1 MKELLRRL
9 LKYAAYLV
17 ATIVILLAIA
27 VGLFRLFLPRLP
39 EYQDDIKNWASTA
52 IGMQVEF
59 SGMDA
64 RWGLRGPELEF
75 YDAELIQ
82 VGNGARVVAAEEVRV
97 GIGFM
102 RLLLDRTLIIDRL
115 VIRDTGIDVQQMP
128 DNSFRIQGIP
138 IDELLGE
145 RPASPQG
152 NVTIE
157 IVGEDIELRFMQP
170 GDERPQFFEIPG
182 VSVSFNTA
190 RIAADADIRLP
201 DELGR
206 QLKLSAM
213 QVLSM
218 PADLRRWDIG
228 VDGDDLVLAGWSDLV
243 GGRYRLAGGQGDLEL
258 ALAVGVDG
266 VSNASAQ
273 IDFEDVALA
282 GTQTFAISGHVEA
295 DVSDS
300 DWLIAANEL
309 VLGFDDHTW
318 PETTIT
324 VEASVDD
331 AGKIVMLDTRASYL
345 ALDDLEMV
353 SPWLADAQKETL
365 NSLSPTGIVRNLSA
379 TVAEI
384 DSDEP
389 RFNVSAE
396 LVGVGIENGPGRPGL
411 RGFSGL
417 IRANRAGGRL
427 EIDSSDLDIIAPDY
441 VPERINIR
449 AASGTV
455 IWRDTASRT
464 TILSDGISIV
474 SSFLDSQSNIQLVLN
489 KDGRSPEI
497 DLESTWSISDVA
509 EARRYIPTKGIKPK
523 LYEWLQMALVSG
535 SIPRGTTSL
544 NGPLDKFP
552 FDGGEGRMLI
562 EASVRNMQFKYH
574 KDWPAAEQADLE
586 VIIDNARLYS
596 TTNRSVSA
604 GNLVVDADV
613 EIPDLR
619 DAVLSIDAFSTGTLQ
634 SIRDFS
640 MQSPIANLFGG
651 QLDRVDVSGD
661 ASFSLLLSVPLKK
674 EKQQEFEFSTRIR
687 SNNGT
692 MSIAGFN
699 PPITDLIGEVS
710 IERDAIAS
718 SGLGATFLGE
728 EIGIDLSRSDDQQF
742 SVVATATG
750 MITDDGIVNGLG
762 VPMAGMIAGAAPYQA
777 RILFPNGK
785 AEAPPP
791 LTIRVDSELQGLAF
805 DLPQPAGKAAD
816 ASMALMGELRF
827 LPGGEVIESSGNVDE
842 RITWQLAFNKPEG
855 TWDFDRG
862 VVSLGA
868 IPFDVAETRGLHI
881 RGETD
886 VVRLEEWLDL
896 SRRGEKNVGAA
907 DRIRSI
913 DLQVGNL
920 YLLGQHLTDHRV
932 KVDRSALDWL
942 VQFEGEDIRGSVFV
956 PYDFGGDRAMVLDM
970 EKLRLPGDDTRT
982 ASIANFDPR
991 KLPPIQLKAAEFAF
1005 GDRYLGAVEADI
1017 EKTEFGLNASSIT
1030 SKDASFEITGS
1041 GRWIS
1046 DANDPLGSHSS
1057 VAGVLTSTDVK
1068 QTMARLNYQPGIV
1081 SDELRMVFDLTWSG
1095 SPRSDFFSVLDGD
1108 VKVRFGNGQLEEVK
1122 PGAGRVFGL
1131 MSITALPRRLSFDFR
1146 DVFNKGFGFDSIAG
1160 NFRIDDG
1167 RTYTCDLSL
1176 EGPAADIGIVG
1187 VADIA
1192 NKTYNQTAVVSANVG
1207 NTLPIVG
1214 AVVAGPQVAAGLL
1227 IFSQIFKKP
1236 LQEVGQ
1242 VYYGITGSWEEPEVD
1257 SVDSDVFV
1265 ASGELAG
1272 CLADV
1277 EQD

>member
-1 MKELLRRL
+1 MKAVLRRL
-9 LKYAAYLV
+9 LKYAAYLA
-17 ATIVILLAIA
+17 ATVVILLAIA

-39 EYQDDIKNWASTA
+39 EYQDDIKNWASAA

-82 VGNGARVVAAEEVRV
+82 AGNGTRVVAAEEVRV

-102 RLLLDRTLIIDRL
+102 RLLFDRTLIIDRL
-115 VIRDTGIDVQQMP
+115 VIRETGIDVQQMP

-138 IDELLGE
+138 LNELLGE
-145 RPASPQG
+145 RPASADG
-152 NVTIE
+152 NVAIE
-157 IVGEDIELRFMQP
+157 VVGENIELRFMQP
-170 GDERPQFFEIPG
+170 GDERPHFFEIPG
-182 VSVSFNTA
+182 VNVSINAA

-201 DELGR
+201 DELGY

-213 QVLSM
+213 QLLS
-218 PADLRRWDIG
+218 PSETGRRWDINL
-228 VDGDDLVLAGWSDLV
+228 DGDELILAGWSELA
-243 GGRYRLAGGQGDLEL
+243 GGRYRLASGHGDLEL
-258 ALAVGVDG
+258 AVAIGIDG

-273 IDFEDVALA
+273 IEFEDVALA
-282 GTQTFAISGHVEA
+282 GTKLFDISGHVEA

-300 DWLIAANEL
+300 DWLVAANQL
-309 VLGFDDHTW
+309 VLGFGDHAW
-318 PETTIT
+318 PETTLTI
-324 VEASVDD
+324 EASVDD
-331 AGKIVMLDTRASYL
+331 KGKIVMLDTRASYL
-345 ALDDLEMV
+345 SLDDLTLV
-353 SPWLADAQKETL
+353 SPWLTEAQRETL
-365 NSLSPTGIVRNLSA
+365 NSLAPTGIVHNLSA
-379 TVAEI
+379 TVADI
-384 DSDEP
+384 DSDKP
-389 RFNVSAE
+389 RYNVSAE
-396 LVGVGIENGPGRPGL
+396 LVGVGIDSASGRPGV

-427 EIDSSDLDIIAPDY
+427 EIDSRNLDIVAPEY

-449 AASGTV
+449 AASGTI
-455 IWRDTASRT
+455 IWRDTARKT
-464 TILSDGISIV
+464 TILTDGISIV
-474 SSFLDSQSNIQLVLN
+474 SSFLDSQSNMQLVLN
-489 KDGRSPEI
+489 KDGSSPEI
-497 DLESTWSISDVA
+497 DLASTWSISDVA
-509 EARRYIPTKGIKPK
+509 AARRYIPTKGIKPK
-523 LYEWLQMALVSG
+523 LYDWLQMALASG

-552 FDGGEGRMLI
+552 FDGGEGRLLI

-574 KDWPAAEQADLE
+574 KDWPAADQADLE
-586 VIIDNARLYS
+586 VVIDNARLYS
-596 TTNRSVSA
+596 TRNRSLSA
-604 GNLVVDADV
+604 GNLVVDANV

-619 DAVLSIDAFSTGTLQ
+619 DAVLNIDAFSTGTLQ

-640 MQSPIANLFGG
+640 MQSPIAGLFGG

-661 ASFSLLLSVPLKK
+661 ASFSLALSVPLKK

-692 MSIAGFN
+692 MAIAGFK

-710 IERDAIAS
+710 IERESISS

-728 EIGIDLSRSDDQQF
+728 EIGIDLSRSEDPQF
-742 SVVATATG
+742 SVVAAITG
-750 MITDDGIVNGLG
+750 MMTDDGIVNGLG
-762 VPMAGMIAGAAPYQA
+762 VPMAGLLVGATAYRA
-777 RILFPNGK
+777 DILFPNGK
-785 AEAPPP
+785 ADEPPP
-791 LTIRVDSELQGLAF
+791 LSIRVDSDLQGLAF
-805 DLPQPAGKAAD
+805 ELPEPAGKAAD
-816 ASMALMGELRF
+816 AAMAFSGELRF
-827 LPGGEVIESSGNVDE
+827 LPGGEVIESSGNAGE
-842 RITWQLAFNKPEG
+842 HIAWQLAFNKPEG
-855 TWDFDRG
+855 YWDFDRG
-862 VVSLGA
+862 VVSLGSN
-868 IPFDVAETRGLHI
+868 PFDVAETRGLHI
-881 RGETD
+881 RGQTD
-886 VVRLEEWLDL
+886 VVRLEEWLNL
-896 SRRGEKNVGAA
+896 SRSGEKNVGAA

-913 DLQVGNL
+913 DLQVGDL
-920 YLLGQHLTDHRV
+920 YLLGQHLTDHSV

-942 VQFEGEDIRGSVFV
+942 VQFEGDDISGSVFV
-956 PYDFGGDRAMVLDM
+956 PYDFGSERAMVLDM

-982 ASIANFDPR
+982 ATVANFDPR
-991 KLPPIQLKAAEFAF
+991 TLPPIQLQAAEFAF
-1005 GDRYLGAVEADI
+1005 GDRYLGAVEANF

-1030 SKDASFEITGS
+1030 STDASFEISGS
-1041 GRWIS
+1041 GRWIADAS
-1046 DANDPLGSHSS
+1046 DPMGSHSS

-1081 SDELRMVFDLTWSG
+1081 SDELRMVFDLTWPG
-1095 SPRSDFFSVLDGD
+1095 APRSDFFNVLDGD
-1108 VKVRFGNGQLEEVK
+1108 VEVRFGNGQLEEVE

-1160 NFRIDDG
+1160 HFRIEDG

-1176 EGPAADIGIVG
+1176 DGPAADIGIVG

-1265 ASGELAG
+1265 AAGELAG

>member
-1 MKELLRRL
+1 MKGLFRRL
-9 LKYAAYLV
+9 LKYVAYLV
-17 ATIVILLAIA
+17 ATVVILLAIA

-39 EYQDDIKNWASTA
+39 EYQDDIKNWASAA

-82 VGNGARVVAAEEVRV
+82 IGNGARVVAAEEVRV

-102 RLLLDRTLIIDRL
+102 RLLFDRTLIVDRL
-115 VIRDTGIDVQQMP
+115 VIRETGIDVQQMP

-138 IDELLGE
+138 IDELLSE
-145 RPASPQG
+145 RPASADG
-152 NVTIE
+152 NVAIE

-170 GDERPQFFEIPG
+170 GDERPHFFEIPG
-182 VSVSFNTA
+182 INVSINAA

-201 DELGR
+201 EDLGR
-206 QLKLSAM
+206 QLKLSAI
-213 QVLSM
+213 QVLSI
-218 PADLRRWDIG
+218 PASDRQWDIG
-228 VDGDDLVLAGWSDLV
+228 VDGNDVILAGWSELA
-243 GGRYRLAGGQGDLEL
+243 GGKYRLASGRGDLEL
-258 ALAVGVDG
+258 AVAVDSDG
-266 VSNASAQ
+266 VSSAVAE
-273 IDFEDVALA
+273 IDFEDIALEDA
-282 GTQTFAISGHVEA
+282 QFFDVSGMLEV

-300 DWLIAANEL
+300 DWLVAANEL
-309 VLGFDDHTW
+309 VLGFDDHEW
-318 PETTIT
+318 PETTVT
-324 VEASVDD
+324 VEASVDAD
-331 AGKIVMLDTRASYL
+331 GKIVMLDTRASYL
-345 ALDDLEMV
+345 FLDDLARL
-353 SPWLADAQKETL
+353 SPWLNDQQNDTL
-365 NSLSPTGIVRNLSA
+365 RSYAPSGIVRNLTA
-379 TVAEI
+379 TLAEI
-384 DSDEP
+384 DGEEP

-396 LVGVGIENGPGRPGL
+396 LDGVGVKNGPGRPGV

-427 EIDSSDLDIIAPDY
+427 EIDSSGLEILATDF
-441 VPERINIR
+441 VPEPIEIQT
-449 AASGTV
+449 ASGTI
-455 IWRDTASRT
+455 IWRNSANQT

-489 KDGRSPEI
+489 KDGSSPEI
-497 DLESTWSISDVA
+497 DLASTWSISNVA
-509 EARRYIPTKGIKPK
+509 AARRYIPTRGIKPK
-523 LYEWLQMALVSG
+523 LYEWFQMALVSG
-535 SIPRGTTSL
+535 SIPRGTTLL

-552 FDGGEGRMLI
+552 FDGGEGRLLI
-562 EASVRNMQFKYH
+562 EASVRNMEFKYH

-586 VIIDNARLYS
+586 VVVENARLYS
-596 TTNRSVSA
+596 TRNRSVNA

-619 DAVLSIDAFSTGTLQ
+619 DAVLNIDSFSTGSLQ

-661 ASFSLLLSVPLKK
+661 ASFSLLLTVPLKK
-674 EKQQEFEFSTRIR
+674 ERQQEFEFSTRIR

-692 MSIAGFN
+692 MAIAGFDA
-699 PPITDLIGEVS
+699 PITDLIGEVS
-710 IERDAIAS
+710 IERESIAS
-718 SGLGATFLGE
+718 ADLGATFLGE
-728 EIGIDLSRSDDQQF
+728 EISIDLSRSEDPQF
-742 SVVATATG
+742 SVVASVDG
-750 MITDDGIVNGLG
+750 MITADGIVNGLG
-762 VPMAGMIAGAAPYQA
+762 VPMAGMIAGTAPYKA
-777 RILFPNGK
+777 RLLFPDGK
-785 AEAPPP
+785 ADEPPP
-791 LTIRVDSELQGLAF
+791 LTIRVDSDLQGLAF
-805 DLPQPAGKAAD
+805 QLPEPAGKPAD
-816 ASMALMGELRF
+816 GSMMFAGELRF
-827 LPGGEVIESSGNVDE
+827 LPGGEIIETSGSVDE
-842 RITWQLAFNKPEG
+842 RIAWQLAFNKPEG

-862 VVSLGA
+862 VVSLGS

-881 RGETD
+881 RGQTD
-886 VVRLEEWLDL
+886 VVRLEEWLNL
-896 SRRGEKNVGAA
+896 SRSGEKNVGAA
-907 DRIRSI
+907 ERIRSI
-913 DLQVGNL
+913 DLLVDNL

-942 VQFEGEDIRGSVFV
+942 VQFEGDDISGSVFV
-956 PYDFGGDRAMVLDM
+956 PYDFGGERAMVLDM

-982 ASIANFDPR
+982 ASVDNFDPR
-991 KLPPIQLKAAEFAF
+991 KLPPIQLKAEEFAF
-1005 GDRYLGAVEADI
+1005 GDRYLGAVEANL

-1030 SKDASFEITGS
+1030 SRDASFEINGS
-1041 GRWIS
+1041 GRWIA
-1046 DANDPLGSHSS
+1046 DETDPLGSHSS

-1068 QTMARLNYQPGIV
+1068 QTMGRLNYQPGIV
-1081 SDELRMVFDLTWSG
+1081 SDELRMEFDLTWSG
-1095 SPRSDFFSVLDGD
+1095 SPRADFFNVLDGD
-1108 VKVRFGNGQLEEVK
+1108 VEVRFGNGQLEEVR

-1167 RTYTCDLSL
+1167 RTFTCDLSL

-1242 VYYGITGSWEEPEVD
+1242 VYYGITGSWEEPDVE
-1257 SVDSDVFV
+1257 SVNSESFV
-1265 ASGELAG
+1265 ATGELAG

-1277 EQD
+1277 EQE